1 MSLPG
6 HRGAARTCRVTEAR
20 LVGETQLDSHPTLT
34 SGTYKARHECNLESV
49 LPKAGGKKRKRS
61 KTKDDE
67 ASLLHRKRLS
77 DKNYRSGVRERT
89 KVVQEELKSVI
100 PKAYLDAVEDVSDI
114 KIFSGGKS
122 FPA

>member
-6 HRGAARTCRVTEAR
+6 HRGAARTSHVTETR
-20 LVGETQLDSHPTLT
+20 LAGKTQLDSSLT
-34 SGTYKARHECNLESV
+34 SGTYKARHEYNLESV

-67 ASLLHRKRLS
+67 ASLLHRKRLF

-114 KIFSGGKS
+114 KVFKGGKS
-122 FPA
+122 FPV